1 MYKHHELLVDA
12 VQKMEEAIRYRT
24 KGKDRELMLEKDNV
38 RKKDEELEEVSRK
51 LKLERKKS
59 AQLMEMVTKLRATH
73 NAQCLVHGPH
83 SIRSSKNLMSGEVP
97 IPNPRPH
104 V

>member
-1 MYKHHELLVDA
+1 MDA

-38 RKKDEELEEVSRK
+38 RKKDEELEEVSRE

-59 AQLMEMVTKLRATH
+59 ARLMEMVTKLRATH
-73 NAQCLVHGPH
+73 NDQCLVHGPH
-83 SIRSSKNLMSGEVP
+83 SIGSSKNLMSGEVP